1 MTPRDMPARLN
12 SAADALPS
20 PVPNDHTI
28 VVGVDGS
35 LGSKSALRWA
45 MTQAQL
51 TGAKVQAITSWQDPV
66 MWGYTY
72 GVPALYDAGD
82 LATSAE
88 KYLGETVAEVAG
100 QQGQPADVLSR
111 VVQGHPAE
119 VLIKAATGADLLVV
133 GSRGHGTFAGL
144 MLGSV
149 SQHCVQHSPCPVVVV
164 PE

>member
-1 MTPRDMPARLN
+1 MTPRDVPARLTT
-12 SAADALPS
+12 AADALPD
-20 PVPNDHTI
+20 PDPTDHRI

-51 TGAKVQAITSWQDPV
+51 TGAKVEAVSCWQDPV
-66 MWGYTY
+66 MWAYTY
-72 GVPALYDAGD
+72 GVPALYDTGD
-82 LATSAE
+82 LAGSAE
-88 KYLGETVAEVAG
+88 KALAETVAEVAR

-119 VLIKAATGADLLVV
+119 VLIKVASGADLLVV
-133 GSRGHGTFAGL
+133 GSRGHGTFAGI

-149 SQHCVQHSPCPVVVV
+149 SQHCVQHAPCPVVVV

>member
-1 MTPRDMPARLN
+1 MTPRDMPAHRN
-12 SAADALPS
+12 SAADARPS
-20 PVPNDHTI
+20 SDPNGHRI

-35 LGSKSALRWA
+35 AGSKSALRWA

-51 TGAKVQAITSWQDPV
+51 TGAKVEAVTCWQDPV

-72 GVPALYDAGD
+72 GVPAIYEAGD
-82 LATSAE
+82 LAANAE
-88 KYLGETVAEVAG
+88 KHLAETVTEVAG
-100 QQGQPADVLSR
+100 QLGQPADVLTR
-111 VVQGHPAE
+111 VVEGHPAE
-119 VLIKAATGADLLVV
+119 VLTKAATGAGLLVV

-149 SQHCVQHSPCPVVVV
+149 SQHCVQHAPCPVVVV

>member
-1 MTPRDMPARLN
+1 MTPRDVPARRTT
-12 SAADALPS
+12 AAEGS
-20 PVPNDHTI
+20 STTTPNDHRI

-35 LGSKSALRWA
+35 AGSKAALRWA

-51 TGAKVQAITSWQDPV
+51 TGAKVEAVACWQDPV

-72 GVPALYDAGD
+72 GVPALYEAGD
-82 LATSAE
+82 LAASTE
-88 KYLGETVAEVAG
+88 KSLGETITEVAG
-100 QQGQPADVLSR
+100 YLGQPADVLSR

-119 VLIKAATGADLLVV
+119 VLIKAANGAGLLVV
-133 GSRGHGTFAGL
+133 GSRGHGTFAGI

-149 SQHCVQHSPCPVVVV
+149 SQHCVQHAPCPVVVV